1 MRATRQTDDPAFNR
15 FWLAYPKH
23 VAKLDA
29 LKAWQA
35 LKPTPEIVDAM
46 LEALA
51 WQRYQPSW
59 QKDKG
64 AFIPYPATYLR
75 AGRWLDEPTVDVLPP
90 APPQK
95 TQLPAYRPYVP
106 FSQRI
111 VGIDGD

>member
-1 MRATRQTDDPAFNR
+1 MSRTRKTDDPAFNR

-29 LKAWQA
+29 LKAWHA
-35 LKPTPEIVDAM
+35 LNPSPMQVDAI

-75 AGRWLDEPTVDVLPP
+75 AGRWLDEPDVTLPKP
-90 APPQK
+90 EAPSEK
-95 TQLPAYRPYVP
+95 KALPAYRAYVP
-106 FSQRI
+106 LRLREHEA
-111 VGIDGD
+111 

>member
-1 MRATRQTDDPAFNR
+1 MARTQRTDDAAFNR
-15 FWLAYPKH
+15 FWSAYPKH

-29 LKAWQA
+29 LKAWMA
-35 LKPTPEIVDAM
+35 LKPTPEMVEAI

-59 QKDKG
+59 QKDRG

-75 AGRWLDEPTVDVLPP
+75 AGRWMDEQTVDVPI

-95 TQLPAYRPYVP
+95 TTLPAYRAYVP
-106 FSQRI
+106 LRLREAN
-111 VGIDGD
+111 GD